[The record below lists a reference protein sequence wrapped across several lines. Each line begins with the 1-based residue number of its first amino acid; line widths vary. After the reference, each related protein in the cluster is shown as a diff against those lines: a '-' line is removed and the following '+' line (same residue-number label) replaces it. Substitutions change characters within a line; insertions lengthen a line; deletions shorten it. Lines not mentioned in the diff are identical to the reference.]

1 MATFSERHSY
11 SAPDAEITVREDA
24 PEVLRGAV
32 VAIATV
38 AGMGYETLRK
48 EVCRALGLAPDTR
61 GNWSE
66 PNVISEVQHHLEEC
80 DWFEVY
86 DVIESIATSLQGRP
100 HGYGQAKAPSDVF
113 SEGINKVFRKN
124 GIGWQ
129 LLGNR
134 IEFRGSEAFE
144 VATRKGASE
153 LRSAGKNT
161 TANELH
167 EALRDLSRR
176 PNPELTGAIQHGMAA
191 LECLA
196 RELTGGDKET
206 LGVLVKNN
214 PGLFPPPL
222 GEAIS
227 KVYGFAS
234 NNGRHVKEGG
244 DPSLEEAELIVG
256 LSGVLCRYLGHKI
269 RVRP

>member
-1 MATFSERHSY
+1 MSTFSERHNYSVTPAEVTIRE
-11 SAPDAEITVREDA
+11 SAPRELR
-24 PEVLRGAV
+24 EHVVLGALLN
-32 VAIATV
+32 
-38 AGMGYETLRK
+38 GMSEDHLQRIVCETLG
-48 EVCRALGLAPDTR
+48 ELPTGSEDGLA
-61 GNWSE
+61 
-66 PNVISEVQHHLEEC
+66 EVSRLLEAAE
-80 DWFEVY
+80 WFEIY
-86 DVIESIATSLQGRP
+86 DMIERIASSLPERSIAFMKPIRP
-100 HGYGQAKAPSDVF
+100 RDNF
-113 SEGINKVFRKN
+113 SSYINKVFRKN

-129 LLGNR
+129 LLDNR

-144 VATRKGASE
+144 VATKKGASE

-196 RELTGGDKET
+196 KDLTGGDKET
-206 LGVLVKNN
+206 LGALVKNN
-214 PGLFPPPL
+214 PGLFPSPL

-234 NNGRHVKEGG
+234 NNGRHLKEGG
-244 DPSLEEAELIVG
+244 DPSLDEAELIVG
-256 LSGVLCRYLGHKI
+256 LSGVLCRYLAHKI
-269 RVRP
+269 PRP

>member
-1 MATFSERHSY
+1 MTIFSERHNY

-24 PEVLRGAV
+24 PEVLRGAIV
-32 VAIATV
+32 VLAGK

-48 EVCRALGLAPDTR
+48 EVCGLLGIAPDTR

-66 PNVISEVQHHLEEC
+66 PNVLSEVQNHLEEC

-86 DVIESIATSLQGRP
+86 DVIEGIATSLQGRRQI
-100 HGYGQAKAPSDVF
+100 YGQSKSPADVF
-113 SEGINKVFRKN
+113 ADGINKIFRKN

-144 VATRKGASE
+144 VAVREGTKE

-176 PNPELTGAIQHGMAA
+176 PSPELSGAVQHGMAA

-196 RELTGGDKET
+196 KDLTGERKLT
-206 LGVLVKNN
+206 LGDLMKKR
-214 PGLFPPPL
+214 PELFPPPL
-222 GEAIS
+222 GQAVS
-227 KVYGFAS
+227 QVYGYAS
-234 NNGRHVKEGG
+234 NNGRHLLEGG
-244 DPSLEEAELIVG
+244 EPSLEEAELIVG
-256 LSGVLCRYLGHKI
+256 LSGVLCHYLGRKI
-269 RVRP
+269 PKA

>member
-1 MATFSERHSY
+1 MAIFSERHNY

-24 PEVLRGAV
+24 PEVLRGSIV
-32 VAIATV
+32 VLASK

-48 EVCRALGLAPDTR
+48 EVCGLLGVAPDTR

-66 PNVISEVQHHLEEC
+66 PNVLSEVQNHLEDC

-86 DVIESIATSLQGRP
+86 DVIEGIATSLQSRP
-100 HGYGQAKAPSDVF
+100 RIYGQSKSPADVF
-113 SEGINKVFRKN
+113 ADGINKIFRKN

-144 VATRKGASE
+144 VAVREGTKE

-176 PNPELTGAIQHGMAA
+176 PNPELTGAVQHGMAA

-196 RELTGGDKET
+196 KDLSRTIPATPRPGG
-206 LGVLVKNN
+206 L
-214 PGLFPPPL
+214 PGLWICVQQRATPL
-222 GEAIS
+222 GGWRTIA
-227 KVYGFAS
+227 
-234 NNGRHVKEGG
+234 GG
-244 DPSLEEAELIVG
+244 GGADRGIVWGAMPLPRPKDP
-256 LSGVLCRYLGHKI
+256 
-269 RVRP
+269 

>member
-1 MATFSERHSY
+1 MNTFSERHNY
-11 SAPDAEITVREDA
+11 SAPDADITIREDA

-32 VAIATV
+32 VAIAGK
-38 AGMGYETLRK
+38 AGMGYEALRK
-48 EVCRALGLAPDTR
+48 EVCGALGVAPDTR

-86 DVIESIATSLQGRP
+86 DVIESIATSLQGRQP
-100 HGYGQAKAPSDVF
+100 SHVQSKAPSEVF
-113 SEGINKVFRKN
+113 SDGINKVLRKN

-129 LLGNR
+129 LLGTR

-144 VATRKGASE
+144 VAIRKGTNE
-153 LRSAGKNT
+153 LRNAGKNT

-196 RELTGGDKET
+196 KDLTGGDKET
-206 LGVLVKNN
+206 LGALVKSN
-214 PGLFPPPL
+214 PGLFPSPL

-234 NNGRHVKEGG
+234 NNGRHLKEGG

-256 LSGVLCRYLGHKI
+256 LSGVLCRYLSRKI
-269 RVRP
+269 IQR

>member
-1 MATFSERHSY
+1 MSTFSERHNY
-11 SAPDAEITVREDA
+11 SSPDADITIREDA

-32 VAIATV
+32 VAIAGK
-38 AGMGYETLRK
+38 AGIGYDTLRK
-48 EVCRALGLAPDTR
+48 EVCGALGVAPDTR

-66 PNVISEVQHHLEEC
+66 PNVIAEVQHHLEEC
-80 DWFEVY
+80 EWFEVY
-86 DVIESIATSLQGRP
+86 DVIESIAASLQGRP
-100 HGYGQAKAPSDVF
+100 PAYGQPKAPSDVF
-113 SEGINKVFRKN
+113 SDGINKVFRKN

-144 VATRKGASE
+144 VAIRKGTSE

-191 LECLA
+191 LECLS
-196 RELTGGDKET
+196 RDVTGSKDT
-206 LGVLVKNN
+206 LGKLLGRN
-214 PGLFPPPL
+214 PNLFPAPL
-222 GEAIS
+222 GDATEMI
-227 KVYGFAS
+227 YGFAS
-234 NNGRHVKEGG
+234 NNGRHLKEGG
-244 DPSLEEAELIVG
+244 DPTLEEAELIVG
-256 LSGVLCRYLGHKI
+256 LSGVLCRYLGRKHS
-269 RVRP
+269 PST